1 MLAML
6 DQELTAVWTLDI
18 GDVDDDLP
26 IIYRPTALD
35 VDTTRPAGCCLP
47 VVQRAQPT
55 LFDTCC
61 NRACRFELVQ
71 CCSMS
76 TITKLIRTNI

>member
-35 VDTTRPAGCCLP
+35 VGDVGKCARKFF
-47 VVQRAQPT
+47 AQ
-55 LFDTCC
+55 
-61 NRACRFELVQ
+61 
-71 CCSMS
+71 
-76 TITKLIRTNI
+76 